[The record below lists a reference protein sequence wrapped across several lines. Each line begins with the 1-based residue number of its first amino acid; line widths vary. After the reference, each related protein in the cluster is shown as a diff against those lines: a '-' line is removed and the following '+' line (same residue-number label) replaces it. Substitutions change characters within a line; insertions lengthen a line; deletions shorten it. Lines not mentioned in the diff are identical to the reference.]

1 MIGLQRVSSVSP
13 ASGVTFGG
21 TPVTVTGLGFAG
33 GDGYRCRFGRLGPSP
48 WYQPN
53 ENHVLASF
61 VDATTLRCVSP
72 PAKLANAM
80 KVLYESFNAAAREIA
95 TAQFAGDASLQS
107 GEVTLCNGT
116 AAPWGGVSFALPVA
130 VPSFEARF
138 NLSMAFGGYVE
149 VLYAERPHEE
159 QYTPCTPRC
168 HDDPNCPPHLDCKPL
183 LEPPTNGLRV
193 RLDATQLPHA
203 IQVTLN
209 QQTVLRRALDVTLTS
224 GTQLTAVLLAVYD
237 GALHL
242 THGGRKLAD
251 GIMLPD
257 WSNAFNASWR
267 FGILGVATAPPN
279 AATGGTLPIAGMHML
294 DDIDIRD
301 AANDG
306 RTRTPVVEFAVAV
319 NAQQFSRDGNTFAYF
334 PPPRLS

>member
-1 MIGLQRVSSVSP
+1 MGWREL
-13 ASGVTFGG
+13 
-21 TPVTVTGLGFAG
+21 
-33 GDGYRCRFGRLGPSP
+33 C
-48 WYQPN
+48 
-53 ENHVLASF
+53 
-61 VDATTLRCVSP
+61 
-72 PAKLANAM
+72 
-80 KVLYESFNAAAREIA
+80 AA
-95 TAQFAGDASLQS
+95 
-107 GEVTLCNGT
+107 
-116 AAPWGGVSFALPVA
+116 VA

-138 NLSMAFGGYVE
+138 NLSMTFGGYVE

-203 IQVTLN
+203 VQITLN

-251 GIMLPD
+251 GIML
-257 WSNAFNASWR
+257 
-267 FGILGVATAPPN
+267 LT
-279 AATGGTLPIAGMHML
+279 
-294 DDIDIRD
+294 
-301 AANDG
+301 G
-306 RTRTPVVEFAVAV
+306 RTPSTPRGDLASLA
-319 NAQQFSRDGNTFAYF
+319 S
-334 PPPRLS
+334 PPPLRMAPRAAHSPSQGCTCSTTSIFATPRTTGALAPLLSSSP